1 MQVKMVSFRHY
12 EKERYELYLVILR
25 KLMEIIS
32 NAKMTGI
39 VIDDIIPSCILLQIG
54 AEFNL
59 TILYD
64 EREKRYEK
72 IQ

>member
-1 MQVKMVSFRHY
+1 
-12 EKERYELYLVILR
+12 
-25 KLMEIIS
+25 
-32 NAKMTGI
+32 MTGI